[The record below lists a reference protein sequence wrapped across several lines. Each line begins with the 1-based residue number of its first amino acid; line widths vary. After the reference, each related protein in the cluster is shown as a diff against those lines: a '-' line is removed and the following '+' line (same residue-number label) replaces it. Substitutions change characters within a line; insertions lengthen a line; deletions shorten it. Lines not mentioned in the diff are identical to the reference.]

1 MSRGL
6 GDVYKRQSE
15 RCFAAHFPFTS
26 PHVYTTMKN
35 RLLFLGPP
43 GAGKGT
49 QAARLCDAN
58 SMKHLSTGDLLRSE
72 VAAGSDL
79 GKEAEAVMNRGELVS
94 DALVLAIVESQMKA
108 LTTDGWLLDGF
119 PRTVPQAEALEPLLA
134 ELQQPIQAV
143 VLLELDDAV
152 LIERLLARGR
162 ADDNETV
169 IRNRLE
175 VYREK
180 TAPLI
185 RFYSDKG
192 LLVSVPAQG
201 TVEEITKRI
210 ESVLG

>member
-1 MSRGL
+1 LHSIPL
-6 GDVYKRQSE
+6 
-15 RCFAAHFPFTS
+15 
-26 PHVYTTMKN
+26 TTQDAMKT

-49 QAARLCDAN
+49 QAARLCETHG
-58 SMKHLSTGDLLRSE
+58 MKHLSTGDLLRSE

-94 DALVLAIVESQMKA
+94 DALVLAIVENQMKA
-108 LTTDGWLLDGF
+108 VGGGGWLLDGF

-134 ELQQPIQAV
+134 DLQQPIEAV

-152 LIERLLARGR
+152 LIERLLGRGR
-162 ADDNETV
+162 ADDNEAV
-169 IRNRLE
+169 IRNRLD

-185 RFYSDKG
+185 HFYRDKG
-192 LLVSVPAQG
+192 LLISVPAEG
-201 TVEEITKRI
+201 SVEAITARI
-210 ESVLG
+210 ESSLG

>member
-1 MSRGL
+1 
-6 GDVYKRQSE
+6 
-15 RCFAAHFPFTS
+15 
-26 PHVYTTMKN
+26 MKS

-49 QAARLCDAN
+49 QAARLCEAHGI
-58 SMKHLSTGDLLRSE
+58 KHLSTGDLLRSE
-72 VAAGSDL
+72 VAAGTAL
-79 GKEAEAVMNRGELVS
+79 GQEAEAVMNRGELVS

-108 LTTDGWLLDGF
+108 LNGGGWLLDGF
-119 PRTVPQAEALEPLLA
+119 PRTVPQAEALDRLLSD
-134 ELQQPIQAV
+134 LQQPIDAA

-162 ADDNETV
+162 ADDTEAV

-185 RFYSDKG
+185 EFYAAKG
-192 LLVSVPAQG
+192 LLTSIDATG
-201 TVEEITKRI
+201 SMETIAERLEA
-210 ESVLG
+210 SLS